1 MLAINRYEVK
11 LTLIRDMLATNPCDP
26 NILDQHIINRQRELI
41 LDQSKVNRE
50 INKYLDQMEISKDK
64 SEAEVNRLLDNLEK
78 ITGYTF
84 TKEDRELAVAGEL
97 GKLKETFKEL
107 KMTGTTIFFWDKKA
121 DKPCV
126 GDHMVYGFL
135 KAAAEAIGRT
145 KEKKAGKVMHS
156 TSYTQSLIN
165 QHVRCEEQ
173 FIPFDRDVQRGEDG
187 KPQYLQRSLRA
198 MTAMGPRITLAK
210 SEVMP
215 AGAVLKFTLKVL
227 GNSDVTQKVLEE
239 LFSYGEMSGL
249 GQWRNAGHGMFI
261 TEMMAQK

>member
-1 MLAINRYEVK
+1 MLAMNRYQVK

-41 LDQSKVNRE
+41 LDQSKINKEV
-50 INKYLDQMEISKDK
+50 NKYLDQIDISKDK
-64 SEAEVNRLLDNLEK
+64 GEAEINRLLDGLEK
-78 ITGYTF
+78 LTGYTF
-84 TKEDRELAVAGEL
+84 TQQDRELAVAGEL
-97 GKLKETFKEL
+97 TKLKETFKEL
-107 KMTGTTIFFWDKKA
+107 KMAGTTIFFWDKKT
-121 DKPCV
+121 DKPCI

-156 TSYTQSLIN
+156 TAYTQSLIN
-165 QHVRCEEQ
+165 QHVRCEDQ
-173 FIPFDRDVQRGEDG
+173 FITFDKDIQRGEDG

-215 AGAVLKFTLKVL
+215 AGATLKFTLKVMEQ
-227 GNSDVTQKVLEE
+227 SDITKKVLEE

-261 TEMMAQK
+261 TEIMQQN